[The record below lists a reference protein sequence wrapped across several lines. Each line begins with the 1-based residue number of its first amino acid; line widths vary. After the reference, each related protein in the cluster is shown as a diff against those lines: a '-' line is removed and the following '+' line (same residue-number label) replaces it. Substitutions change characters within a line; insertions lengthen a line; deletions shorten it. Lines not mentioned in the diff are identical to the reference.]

1 MKTSIAILVIKK
13 QHVIFKQD
21 GGAGDMVKKKKFEAP
36 NEVMISALKTV
47 SNKYCNYIHIY
58 ISTYIIPIT
67 FTTKE
72 PQEECVGY
80 RIFTFET
87 WHSIQSGTYYH
98 KSVSKNN

>member
-58 ISTYIIPIT
+58 IYNTNYIYNQR
-67 FTTKE
+67 TTGGV
-72 PQEECVGY
+72 CWISNIHV
-80 RIFTFET
+80 
-87 WHSIQSGTYYH
+87 
-98 KSVSKNN
+98 